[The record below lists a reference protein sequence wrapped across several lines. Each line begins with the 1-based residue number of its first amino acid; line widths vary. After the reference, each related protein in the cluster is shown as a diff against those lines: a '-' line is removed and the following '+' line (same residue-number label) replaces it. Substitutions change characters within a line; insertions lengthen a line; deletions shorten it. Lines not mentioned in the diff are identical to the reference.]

1 MPRVLLA
8 YRDSSGKGCELSAS
22 LLALGAVI
30 LARLGFLRRPVLA
43 VPSLPL
49 PVPAAVPAVTDPQGL
64 SLGLRGDWT
73 PMTGSEP

>member
-1 MPRVLLA
+1 V
-8 YRDSSGKGCELSAS
+8 SAS

-30 LARLGFLRRPVLA
+30 LARLGFLRRPAMA

-49 PVPAAVPAVTDPQGL
+49 PAPAAVPAVTGPQGL
-64 SLGLRGDWT
+64 SLGLPGRWT

>member
-1 MPRVLLA
+1 LGNR
-8 YRDSSGKGCELSAS
+8 

-43 VPSLPL
+43 APSLPV

-64 SLGLRGDWT
+64 SLGLPGRWT
-73 PMTGSEP
+73 PMTGSWP

>member
-1 MPRVLLA
+1 LGNR
-8 YRDSSGKGCELSAS
+8 

-30 LARLGFLRRPVLA
+30 LARLGFLAPPVLT

-49 PVPAAVPAVTDPQGL
+49 PVPAAVPAVTDLRGL
-64 SLGLRGDWT
+64 SLGLPGDWT

>member
-1 MPRVLLA
+1 LGNR
-8 YRDSSGKGCELSAS
+8 

-43 VPSLPL
+43 VPGLPL

-64 SLGLRGDWT
+64 SLGLPGRWT
-73 PMTGSEP
+73 PQTGGEP

>member
-1 MPRVLLA
+1 M
-8 YRDSSGKGCELSAS
+8 SGS

-30 LARLGFLRRPVLA
+30 LARLGFYRRPVLA
-43 VPSLPL
+43 AVLSVPL

-64 SLGLRGDWT
+64 SLGLPGGWT

>member
-1 MPRVLLA
+1 MVSR
-8 YRDSSGKGCELSAS
+8 

-43 VPSLPL
+43 VPGLPL
-49 PVPAAVPAVTDPQGL
+49 PVPAAVPAVTDSQGL
-64 SLGLRGDWT
+64 SLGLRGGWT